1 MRNIKHNIGAQ
12 LKLPVERVVAIK
24 GRKTYIV
31 RYEDMLCRVKM
42 FDWQEDQ
49 TTPKNIYCRLVSVN
63 EFGFPSFEQ
72 VAQQEEVK
80 LIEPVKPKI
89 EKEKKEDE
97 KPHKNQVQSFN
108 EKYGSFLKR
117 KSSESSNTS
126 KTVVENITNYRWANQ
141 EDDFEKWFIS
151 TGGIKKRFEILISLA
166 AQLADYHRKN
176 KVYKDFVPEYVN
188 IETSKWNVKV
198 TIPETNYY
206 YSGLGNVFIYASHA
220 APEVVNRRMPNTPMS
235 DCYSFAIIA
244 HELLA
249 FCHPFVGDVV
259 IDETYSMDEAM
270 RGNLP
275 WIDDSED
282 PLNRLTSRY
291 YDSFFTTPNIRE
303 LFKQTFEIG
312 KEEPMKRPSMY
323 QWVDALYDAYSQ
335 LKHCHHCKTEFLY
348 SGDEDFCPFCEDEPI
363 FPIAVAIQYI
373 DKKFDLEK
381 YTFSETEKEL
391 YSDPVGVLLVNKSNK
406 LYINSRH
413 LMTDTFN
420 VNDILS
426 IEVVSSEGEANIS
439 VVLEPLNGLSFY
451 ASTEKGERYAQP
463 INKPTRVVFPTKNPR
478 KLILSL
484 KQIDETQRV
493 LNVQLNNNMI
503 YAED

>member
-1 MRNIKHNIGAQ
+1 MRNIRHNIGAQ

-31 RYEDMLCRVKM
+31 RYEDSLCRVQM

-49 TTPKNIYCRLVSVN
+49 PTPKHIYCRLVSVN

-80 LIEPVKPKI
+80 LIEPVKPKE
-89 EKEKKEDE
+89 EKEHKEDD
-97 KPHKNQVQSFN
+97 KPRKNQVQSFN

-117 KSSESSNTS
+117 KSSDSSNTS

-166 AQLADYHRKN
+166 EQLADYHRKN
-176 KVYKDFVPEYVN
+176 KVYKDFVPEYIN
-188 IETSKWNVKV
+188 IESSKWNVKA

-206 YSGLGNVFIYASHA
+206 YSGLGNVFIYACHA
-220 APEVVNRRMPNTPMS
+220 APEVVNR
-235 DCYSFAIIA
+235 
-244 HELLA
+244 HET
-249 FCHPFVGDVV
+249 F
-259 IDETYSMDEAM
+259 SMDEAM
-270 RGNLP
+270 RGHLP

-282 PLNRLTSRY
+282 TRNRLTRRY

-312 KEEPMKRPSMY
+312 KEDPMKRPLMS
-323 QWVDALYDAYSQ
+323 QWIDALYEASAH
-335 LKHCHHCKTEFLY
+335 LKYCPHCKTDFIYTEE
-348 SGDEDFCPFCEDEPI
+348 DDFCPFCEDEPI
-363 FPIAVAIQYI
+363 FPIAVAIQRI
-373 DKKFDLEK
+373 DKKFDLDT

-391 YSDPVGVLLVNKSNK
+391 YPDPVGVLLVNKSNK
-406 LYINSRH
+406 LYVNSRH
-413 LMTDTFN
+413 LLTDTFN
-420 VNDILS
+420 VKDVLS
-426 IEVVSSEGEANIS
+426 IEVVSSDGDPNIA
-439 VVLEPLNGLSFY
+439 VVLEPLNGFSFY
-451 ASTEKGERYAQP
+451 ASTVKGERYERP
-463 INKPTRVVFPTKNPR
+463 ITKPTRIVFPQNNPR
-478 KLILSL
+478 KLVLSL
-484 KQIDETQRV
+484 RQIDESQRV
-493 LNVQLNNNMI
+493 LNVQLNNDMI